1 MSHDKHLMQAVIDEL
16 NWEPSVDSANIG
28 VTAKDGVVTLMGNV
42 GNYSEKYAAEKAARR
57 VKGVKAI
64 AEEIEVKLPFGTT
77 RDDEEI
83 AAAAIGRLK
92 WDAAVPANA
101 VKIKVEKGWVTL
113 TGQVDWHYQQEA
125 AADDIR
131 NLWGVT
137 GISNQIAIK
146 AKPNASNI
154 KENILAALH
163 RSWFDPATIKV
174 AVNGGKVDLT
184 GTVEDWS
191 EWSIAAST
199 AWAAPGTTSVEN
211 HIRVH

>member
-1 MSHDKHLMQAVIDEL
+1 MSDDKNLMQAVIDEL
-16 NWEPSVDSANIG
+16 NWEPSVNSANIG
-28 VTAKDGVVTLMGNV
+28 VTAKSGVVTLMGHV
-42 GNYSEKYAAEKAARR
+42 GSYSEKYAAEKVARR
-57 VKGVKAI
+57 IKGVKAI
-64 AEEIEVKLPFGTT
+64 AEEIEVKLPLGTN
-77 RDDEEI
+77 RGDEEI

-92 WDAAVPANA
+92 WDAAVPSDA
-101 VKIKVEKGWVTL
+101 VKVKVEKGWVTL
-113 TGQVDWHYQQEA
+113 TGQVDWHYQREA

-131 NLWGVT
+131 SLWGVT
-137 GISNQIAIK
+137 GISNQITIK

-154 KENILAALH
+154 RQDILAALH
-163 RSWFDPATIKV
+163 RSWFDPSTIKV

-191 EWSIAAST
+191 ERSIAAST